1 MCKSLVV
8 SKAQGPVRT
17 TLFSRNENRV
27 KLNRVRVGWV
37 SVSERSGDWGRGYG
51 GRRHGSHQG
60 PNLPAKKGK
69 LSDLTGGQWGAMED
83 HRQRKDMVK

>member
-1 MCKSLVV
+1 M
-8 SKAQGPVRT
+8 
-17 TLFSRNENRV
+17 
-27 KLNRVRVGWV
+27 

-51 GRRHGSHQG
+51 GWRHGSHQG
-60 PNLPAKKGK
+60 PNLPAKK